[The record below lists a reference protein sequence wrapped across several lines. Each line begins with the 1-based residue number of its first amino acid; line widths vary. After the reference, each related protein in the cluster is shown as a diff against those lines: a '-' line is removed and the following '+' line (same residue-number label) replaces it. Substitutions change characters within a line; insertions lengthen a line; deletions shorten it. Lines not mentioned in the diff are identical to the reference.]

1 MKISVS
7 LEIVMR
13 LFFARI
19 AYLSCSSFL
28 IPQSLPAPSPS
39 LRLPGLTWW
48 HKMSI
53 I

>member
-19 AYLSCSSFL
+19 AYLSCSPFQ
-28 IPQSLPAPSPS
+28 IP
-39 LRLPGLTWW
+39 
-48 HKMSI
+48 
-53 I
+53 